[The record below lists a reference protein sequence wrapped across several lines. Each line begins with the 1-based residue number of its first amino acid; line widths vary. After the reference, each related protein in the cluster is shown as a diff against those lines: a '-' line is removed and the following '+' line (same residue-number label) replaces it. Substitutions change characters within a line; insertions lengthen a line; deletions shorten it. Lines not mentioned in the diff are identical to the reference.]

1 MTRSAGDCDDDIQS
15 KREFKTTCREGGAR
29 VQAKRKRASSSTT
42 MSAVVVVVGNGNE
55 IVLVLVV
62 LVGKKRKCFKA
73 VARLSY
79 L

>member
-55 IVLVLVV
+55 IVLVV

>member
-42 MSAVVVVVGNGNE
+42 MSAAVVVVGNGNE
-55 IVLVLVV
+55 IVVVV